1 MVSELAIEDIEQI
14 IAEGGTVSP
23 RDVIRLNALGLR
35 ITDDPTYE
43 LAAMPRMAS
52 LEGIIFKQPTIAQ
65 DMFLDE
71 ATRIYNADKST
82 ILALE
87 AYVLSRD
94 SVDWE
99 ELRSPKIFAVKV
111 GAWVK
116 AHLGKVTAKQLRRTL
131 DFCLYGVDPDSGE
144 MPVLMADE
152 KETVKSGIGTDKSW
166 ALANYLHAA
175 SIGIDSVAALR
186 ATSPQLSA
194 MIERSYLINKIPL
207 SEKEKAATAEYY
219 MTLEDVR
226 KRAFPQKVEAE
237 NGEQ

>member
-1 MVSELAIEDIEQI
+1 MVSELAIEDIDSI
-14 IAEGGTVSP
+14 ISEGGKVSP

-35 ITDDPTYE
+35 ITDDPSYE
-43 LAAMPRMAS
+43 LAAMPRVAS

-71 ATRIYNADKST
+71 AARVYDADKAT

-116 AHLGKVTAKQLRRTL
+116 ANLGKVTADQLRRTI
-131 DFCLYGVDPDSGE
+131 DYCLYGVDPDTGE

-152 KETVKSGIGTDKSW
+152 KEQLKSGIGTDKSW
-166 ALANYLHAA
+166 ALAKFLHAA

-194 MIERSYLINKIPL
+194 MIERAYLINKVPL
-207 SEKEKAATAEYY
+207 SDKDKAATAEYY
-219 MTLEDVR
+219 MTLDDVR
-226 KRAFPQKVEAE
+226 KRAFPKAE
-237 NGEQ
+237 GAGIGG